1 MLGKLLPLLLALAG
15 LGAGVG
21 AGFMLKPAAPD
32 DGGTQVAAAGPSEPG
47 PRQFVPLTG
56 QFVVPVIQQGQ
67 VRALVI
73 LTLSLETDPDA
84 VMAVNSAGPKLRDVF
99 LRVLFDHAN
108 AGGFDGAFTASAA
121 ITPLRR
127 ALREAAQGV
136 LGSTIHDVLIVDLVR
151 QDT

>member
-32 DGGTQVAAAGPSEPG
+32 DGGTQVAAAAPPEPG

>member
-1 MLGKLLPLLLALAG
+1 MPGKLAPLLLALAG

-21 AGFMLKPAAPD
+21 AGFMLRPAEPD
-32 DGGTQVAAAGPSEPG
+32 DGGMQAAAAPPPEPG

-56 QFVVPVIQQGQ
+56 QFVVPVIQHGH

-73 LTLSLETDPDA
+73 LTLSLETAPDS

-108 AGGFDGAFTASAA
+108 AGGFDGAFTAAA
-121 ITPLRR
+121 AMTPLRE

-136 LGSTIHDVLIVDLVR
+136 LGPTVHNVLIVDLVR
-151 QDT
+151 QDV